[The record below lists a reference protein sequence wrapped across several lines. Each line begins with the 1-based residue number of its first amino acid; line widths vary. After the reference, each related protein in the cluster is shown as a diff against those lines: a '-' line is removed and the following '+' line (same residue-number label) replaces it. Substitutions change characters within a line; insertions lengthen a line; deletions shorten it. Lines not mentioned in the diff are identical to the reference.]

1 MQRPS
6 SRDARIK
13 RLAKKFAVLMR
24 QHSDRVEAIDAYD
37 MARILFRR
45 PSSIVR
51 FFQFLTN
58 PPQLGFNLGD
68 VSLDLFYVRSQVVN
82 IAA

>member
-13 RLAKKFAVLMR
+13 RLAQEICRLMR

-45 PSSIVR
+45 PSSHRPIFPV
-51 FFQFLTN
+51 
-58 PPQLGFNLGD
+58 PD
-68 VSLDLFYVRSQVVN
+68 ES
-82 IAA
+82 AATRI